1 MIQINGKYRPRVVML
16 GPLPPL
22 MGGMATVLSNL
33 RESILARRC
42 RLTVLNNGKTT
53 PEGRSVLTGIMA
65 QLKLVD
71 RLAGTIRRERIQL
84 VHIHTCS
91 GITFWRDS
99 LHMLT
104 ARMLGCQV
112 VCHIHGARFDE
123 FIESMGSLQ
132 KTFMRLALNITSVV
146 IVLSQEWLKK
156 LRLSSVGAN
165 WRVIPNGVA
174 TPQSTCDLQRK
185 IPSFL
190 FLGDLGARKGVH
202 NLVEATGVAVKNGFN
217 GVVNLAGG
225 ETESGQKNELKRHI
239 GKCGCASRIHLLGV
253 VSGQDKEH
261 ALATADCFVL
271 PSYAEGLPM
280 AILEAMA
287 YGLPI
292 IATNVGAVPEV
303 ITDGQEGFLIEP
315 GDVKALSDRM
325 VRLGNDAN
333 LRRRMGQAAYRR
345 VKADYSLDATVDQL
359 MNVYSEVIDGTS
371 P

>member
-1 MIQINGKYRPRVVML
+1 ML
-16 GPLPPL
+16 GPLPPPT
-22 MGGMATVLSNL
+22 GGMATVLSNL
-33 RESILARRC
+33 RESALARRC

-53 PEGRSVLTGIMA
+53 PEGRSMLTGFMS
-65 QLKLVD
+65 QLNLLV
-71 RLAGTIRRERIQL
+71 RLAGTIRRERIEL

-104 ARMLGCQV
+104 ARILKCRV

-123 FIESMGSLQ
+123 FIEAMGSLQ
-132 KTFMRLALNITSVV
+132 KTFLRLAVKITSVV

-156 LRLSSVGAN
+156 VRLSSVDAN

-174 TPQSTCDLQRK
+174 IPRSPRELQRK

-190 FLGDLGARKGVH
+190 FLGNLGTRKGVH
-202 NLVEATGVAVKNGFN
+202 DLVEATGLAVKNGFQ

-225 ETESGQKNELKRHI
+225 DTESGKKEELGRHI
-239 GKCGCASRIHLLGV
+239 GECGCASKIHLLGI
-253 VSGQDKEH
+253 VSGQNKED
-261 ALATADCFVL
+261 ALAAADCFVL

-292 IATNVGAVPEV
+292 IATNVGAIPEV

-315 GDVKALSDRM
+315 GDVKALADRM

-333 LRRRMGQAAYRR
+333 LGRRMGQAAYRR
-345 VKADYSLDATVDQL
+345 VKADYSLDAMVDQL